1 MKHRSNINKTS
12 LKIPSEIKY
21 IREVSSKIL
30 KSLENLKVNESAL
43 FDIRLCVE
51 ETLRNAVVHG
61 NQEDK
66 KHSAKIDYWLEGN
79 KFIVEI
85 EDEGRGFDY
94 KNLPNPTHE
103 DNIMKAS
110 GRGIYLVR
118 HLMDEV
124 IFNDKGNKV
133 RLTKYLK

>member
-1 MKHRSNINKTS
+1 MKHRSNS
-12 LKIPSEIKY
+12 ARHALKIPGDIKY
-21 IREVSSKIL
+21 IREISSKIL
-30 KSLENLKVNESAL
+30 KSLENLKIDESAL

-61 NQEDK
+61 NQENK
-66 KHSAKIDYWLEGN
+66 KSSVKIDYWLEGN

-103 DNIMKAS
+103 DNIMKSS

-133 RLTKYLK
+133 RLVKYII